1 MDSLQRL
8 SFWQAMART
17 KTTTVEKEETIIGIN
32 QEDEEN
38 RKETKTNII
47 TTIEMPNLRI
57 IIINVSIDNIPQTPL
72 M

>member
-47 TTIEMPNLRI
+47 TTIEILHLRI